1 MKKLLFMAITHF
13 VVAVFVFM
21 VSLSGGNKNEIFKPS
36 IVSAG
41 SNNVVWT
48 DIAEGSFIA
57 RGQRE
62 IFPERYRTVKADI
75 NELKKILFN
84 APKEN
89 LNSNLNPEYIIELP
103 MPDGGFSK
111 FSVNEYSMMEPGLQS
126 KYPEFKT
133 FTVKGIDD
141 PYASG
146 KLDITIKGFHAMILT
161 PKGSFFIDPYSSSEK
176 EIYISY
182 FKRDYKN
189 QQPFECMTDAVS
201 EKIKNFSDYNS
212 GSLVCGPQLRTYRL
226 ACGATGEYTIFHGGT
241 VPTGQAAVVTCFN
254 RVNQVYEKD
263 FAIRLTLV
271 ANNDLVIYT
280 NPSTDPY
287 TNENGGAML
296 SQNQAT
302 LDNVIGSANYDIGHV
317 VSTGGGGIAGLAVV
331 CNNGQKAWGVTGL
344 PSPIGDPF
352 YIDYVAHEV
361 GHQYGA
367 NHTFNCEVSGCGG
380 GNRNGGT
387 AFEPGSASTIMGYA
401 GICGSC
407 NLQSFSDPFFHSGSF
422 NEIII
427 NTQFASGSTC
437 PVVTNTGNTP
447 PTVTVPSG
455 GFAIPI
461 RTPFSLTG
469 SATDIENPSS
479 LTYCWEEYDLGPPGT
494 PNNPS
499 GDAPIFRSFKPD
511 TTPTRIFPKISN
523 IVNNNQSL
531 GEILPT
537 YSRNLSFRLTVRD
550 NNPGAGGVNFEYIA
564 FTVTNTAGPFK
575 VTSPDSAITWNSNI
589 PNTVTWD
596 ISNTNTAPVNCQ
608 NVNIKLSTDGGY
620 TYPTTLVSNTPNDG
634 NQTVT
639 VPAINSTTARIKVEA
654 ADNIFFDISN
664 VNFTLSNTINVQNL
678 NTGVPSDYS
687 LSQNYP
693 NPFNPSTNINFSLP
707 LNSDVKLRV
716 YDVLGNIVAILLE
729 GKQEA
734 GNYSYEFNA
743 SGLASGIY
751 FYELTASSSTKSFS
765 ETRKMLVVK

>member
-1 MKKLLFMAITHF
+1 MKKLLLIAIP
-13 VVAVFVFM
+13 VIAVFVFM
-21 VSLSGGNKNEIFKPS
+21 LSFTGSNKNEIFKPS
-36 IVSAG
+36 DLSADK
-41 SNNVVWT
+41 SSSVWT
-48 DIAEGSFIA
+48 DIAEGDFIV

-62 IFPERYRTVKADI
+62 IIPEKFRTVKADM
-75 NELKKILFN
+75 NELKNLLSS
-84 APKEN
+84 APAEN
-89 LNSNLNPEYIIELP
+89 LNVKSNTDYIIELP
-103 MPDGGFSK
+103 LPDGGLSR
-111 FSVNEYSMMEPGLQS
+111 FSVTEYSMMEPALKA

-133 FTVKGIDD
+133 YSVKGIDD

-146 KLDITIKGFHAMILT
+146 KLDVTVKGFHAMILT
-161 PKGSFFIDPYSSSEK
+161 PRGSFFIDPYSNSEN

-182 FKRDYKN
+182 YKKDYKAK
-189 QQPFECMTDAVS
+189 QPFECMTDAVS
-201 EKIKNFSDYNS
+201 EKINNLPESNS

-241 VPTGQAAVVTCFN
+241 VPAGLAAVVTCFN
-254 RVNQVYEKD
+254 RVNQVYESE
-263 FAIRLTLV
+263 FAVRMSLV

-287 TNENGGAML
+287 SNNNGGAML
-296 SQNQAT
+296 SQNQST
-302 LDNVIGSANYDIGHV
+302 MDNVIGSANYDIGHV
-317 VSTGGGGIAGLAVV
+317 VSTGGGGIAGLSVV
-331 CNNGQKAWGVTGL
+331 CNSGQKAWGVTGL

-367 NHTFNCEVSGCGG
+367 NHTFNCELSGCGG
-380 GNRNGGT
+380 GNRSGGT

-401 GICGSC
+401 GLCGSC
-407 NLQSFSDPFFHSGSF
+407 NLQNFSDPFFHTGSF

-447 PTVTVPSG
+447 PSVTIPTG

-469 SATDIENPSS
+469 NATDIENPTS

-499 GDAPIFRSFKPD
+499 GDAPIFRSFRPD
-511 TTPTRIFPKISN
+511 TTPTRIFPRISN

-564 FTVTNTAGPFK
+564 FTVTSTAGPFK
-575 VTSPDSAITWNSNI
+575 VTSPDSVITWNSNI

-620 TYPTTLVSNTPNDG
+620 TYPTTLITNTPNDG

-639 VPAINSTTARIKVEA
+639 VPAINSSTARIKVEA

-664 VNFTLSNTINVQNL
+664 VNFTLSNTISVQNL
-678 NTGVPSDYS
+678 NTGIPSEFS
-687 LSQNYP
+687 LLQNYP
-693 NPFNPSTNINFSLP
+693 NPFNPSTKINFSLP
-707 LNSDVKLRV
+707 LNSNVKLKV
-716 YDVLGNIVAILLE
+716 YDVLGNTVAVLID
-729 GKQEA
+729 GNQEA
-734 GNYSYEFNA
+734 GSYSYEFNA

-751 FYELTASSSTKSFS
+751 FYELSAFS
-765 ETRKMLVVK
+765 DSKNFNETRKMLVVK